1 MPIAPYLRE
10 IGRGAAGSRPLK
22 PEQAHDLMSQLLD
35 DRLSDLEVGAFAIGM
50 RMKGETLDELQGFVQ
65 ALHERLAPLTSDRPV
80 ISIASYNGAR
90 RLPNL
95 VPLLALALARTG
107 ARVLVHGL
115 VHDPAR
121 VTTAQV
127 FEALGHAPALSAQ
140 AVADAW
146 QRHGCA
152 FVPTPVLS
160 PALERLLQVRRTIG
174 LRNSGHTIA
183 KMLNPVRGAPCLRLL
198 SHTHPEF
205 GQLMAGYAERA
216 QAHMG
221 LLRGTEGE
229 AVADPRRLP
238 RQQIWV
244 AGVRQAD
251 LASEPEP
258 GSLATLPELP
268 KAIDPATTAAWIG
281 SALSGERAMP
291 LPIARQIDLL
301 LAALAR
307 LPAGAQPAGG
317 AGPSEAGKTD

>member
-1 MPIAPYLRE
+1 MPIASYLRE
-10 IGRGAAGSRPLK
+10 IGRGAEGSRPLK
-22 PEQAHDLMSQLLD
+22 PEQAHDLMSQVLD
-35 DRLSDLEVGAFAIGM
+35 GLVSPLEIGAFAIAM

-65 ALHERLAPLTSDRPV
+65 ALHERLTPLPSDKPV
-80 ISIASYNGAR
+80 IAIASYNGAR

-95 VPLLALALARTG
+95 VPLLALLLARAG

-115 VHDPAR
+115 AQDPDR
-121 VTTAQV
+121 VTSAQV
-127 FEALGHAPALSAQ
+127 FEALGHTPAQSPE
-140 AVADAW
+140 AVAAAW

-152 FVPTPVLS
+152 IMPTPVLS

-205 GQLMAGYAERA
+205 GQLMAAFAERT
-216 QAHMG
+216 QAHMA

-238 RQQIWV
+238 RQQIWL
-244 AGVRQAD
+244 AGVRQTD

-258 GSLATLPELP
+258 GSLTTLPELP
-268 KAIDPATTAAWIG
+268 KSIDAATTAAWIDA
-281 SALSGERAMP
+281 ALRGERP
-291 LPIARQIDLL
+291 VPVPIARQTELL
-301 LAALAR
+301 LAGLAR
-307 LPAGAQPAGG
+307 LPANEPLDSSGAD
-317 AGPSEAGKTD
+317 ETD

>member
-1 MPIAPYLRE
+1 MPIASYLRE

-22 PEQAHDLMSQLLD
+22 AEQAHDLMSQLLD
-35 DRLSDLEVGAFAIGM
+35 DRLSPLEVGAFAIGM
-50 RMKGETLDELQGFVQ
+50 RMKGETLDELQGFLQ
-65 ALHERLAPLTSDRPV
+65 AVHERLAPLPSDRPV
-80 ISIASYNGAR
+80 IAIASYNGAR

-95 VPLLALALARTG
+95 VPLLALALARAG

-115 VHDPAR
+115 VHDPDR

-127 FEALGHAPALSAQ
+127 FDALGHPPALSLEQ
-140 AVADAW
+140 VADAW

-152 FVPTPVLS
+152 FVPTPMLS

-174 LRNSGHTIA
+174 LRNSGHTVA
-183 KMLNPVRGAPCLRLL
+183 KMLNPVRGASCLRLV

-205 GQLMAGYAERA
+205 GQLLAGYAERA
-216 QAHMG
+216 QIHMG

-258 GSLATLPELP
+258 GSLTALPELP
-268 KAIDPATTAAWIG
+268 KAIDPKTTAAWIG
-281 SALSGERAMP
+281 AALQGDQPMP
-291 LPIARQIDLL
+291 PSIVRQTELL

-307 LPAGAQPAGG
+307 LPAAPHPTG
-317 AGPSEAGKTD
+317 